1 MGHIWVEVRLVN
13 PINGAELKTRAL
25 VDTEAAYTV
34 IPWSIYEKL
43 NLMIVGKKTV
53 ETGKGPEE
61 LDESFLVIEIKG
73 KKAVTPVL
81 ISKELKDIAVG
92 VLALEALGLA
102 VDPTTG
108 ELKESRILLLQTS
121 NLEHHTQQHN
131 QST

>member
-108 ELKESRILLLQTS
+108 ELKESRILLL
-121 NLEHHTQQHN
+121 
-131 QST
+131 